1 MQKELDKIEKNAG
14 RVAEQ
19 QNMAKSAADVLMKD
33 VKVYQPTAV
42 AAVEMFTSY
51 WYRLHR
57 PWCVTAVP
65 PACTYKLPVARKSTN
80 KCLMPF
86 FTCHR

>member
-33 VKVYQPTAV
+33 VKVYHPTAV
-42 AAVEMFTSY
+42 AAMEMFTSY

-57 PWCVTAVP
+57 PWCVTTVP
-65 PACTYKLPVARKSTN
+65 PACTYQLPVARISTN

-86 FTCHR
+86 FTCHQ